1 MNNRYLGILRYLEIK
16 SEVYAKGKKQEIEKM
31 FKIENKASQKTVVMA
46 QYFPSREGR
55 GHQDSLC
62 AVIEIRETT
71 PWASSLQLRFKLLG
85 V

>member
-46 QYFPSREGR
+46 QYFPSREG
-55 GHQDSLC
+55 
-62 AVIEIRETT
+62 
-71 PWASSLQLRFKLLG
+71 
-85 V
+85 